1 MKKILF
7 SDYDNTLYKNDESIK
22 NNVKYINKFVKV
34 GNMFSIASGR
44 SYIDIKDELNRY
56 NIPFNYL
63 ILNHGATI
71 LDNNLNIIKYY
82 IINKDV
88 VKDIYNYINKYNV
101 SYKCIYSK
109 DKKNVNILDNVVKLL
124 YIFNN
129 KDEMIKV
136 KEYIDSKYYSYVK
149 TYISEHIDHIT
160 LEIISNLTSKSNGIR
175 FILEKENIKKD
186 NVYVIGDNYNDI
198 EMLLDYNGYGV
209 SNSIENIKNITTK
222 LYDNVSDLIKD
233 II

>member
-88 VKDIYNYINKYNV
+88 VKDIYN
-101 SYKCIYSK
+101 
-109 DKKNVNILDNVVKLL
+109 
-124 YIFNN
+124 
-129 KDEMIKV
+129 
-136 KEYIDSKYYSYVK
+136 
-149 TYISEHIDHIT
+149 
-160 LEIISNLTSKSNGIR
+160 
-175 FILEKENIKKD
+175 
-186 NVYVIGDNYNDI
+186 
-198 EMLLDYNGYGV
+198 
-209 SNSIENIKNITTK
+209 
-222 LYDNVSDLIKD
+222 LI
-233 II
+233 